1 MSALLPSHLRGPER
15 LDETKEA
22 RFARRLAVAA
32 LLRRRRREAG
42 LTHRAIALATYMDG
56 SRISRY
62 EMAGQ
67 YPSTAKAEFILEA
80 IARLEKEG
88 AGSVTRAAEAK
99 AEYAAADEEEK
110 AAAGT
115 GQ

>member
-1 MSALLPSHLRGPER
+1 M
-15 LDETKEA
+15 
-22 RFARRLAVAA
+22 AA

-56 SRISRY
+56 SRVSRY
-62 EMAGQ
+62 EQGWQ
-67 YPSTAKAEFILEA
+67 YPSAVLAERILEA
-80 IARLEKEG
+80 IVRLERDG
-88 AGSVTRAAEAK
+88 AGNAERAAKAK
-99 AEYAAADEEEK
+99 AEYAEEDEEEK

>member
-1 MSALLPSHLRGPER
+1 MSLRHQR
-15 LDETKEA
+15 A

-42 LTHRAIALATYMDG
+42 LTHRAVALATYMDG
-56 SRISRY
+56 SRVSRY

-67 YPSTAKAEFILEA
+67 YPSTETAERILEA

-88 AGSVTRAAEAK
+88 AGNAKRAADAK

-110 AAAGT
+110 AAAET